1 MARKAPLSDKAS
13 RTTMAVGRVV
23 IRALPARL
31 RKLLD
36 DRLFY
41 AIFQLTRATNDH
53 YPQPQTMEED
63 SQTEPPEEDP

>member
-23 IRALPARL
+23 IRALPTRL

>member
-1 MARKAPLSDKAS
+1 
-13 RTTMAVGRVV
+13 MAVGRVV